1 MQSES
6 DSAKLGQKRGETM
19 SDIKTEPTPDQ
30 AREAKREQLE
40 RAGEKNLDVN
50 PRNGEEGLKPSRRT
64 NHESSEP
71 ERIGSD
77 K

>member
-1 MQSES
+1 
-6 DSAKLGQKRGETM
+6 M

-30 AREAKREQLE
+30 AREVKREQLE
-40 RAGEKNLDVN
+40 RAGEKNVDVN
-50 PRNGEEGLKPSRRT
+50 PRNGEEGLKPSSHANRV
-64 NHESSEP
+64 SSEP